1 MSKKKTEAPES
12 TSELQ
17 TTPEQTAA
25 PQVPQEQAA
34 VAPTTLDQTAP
45 PATTLPDAS
54 KEAEHM
60 DVDALIT
67 AGGLPPWKGAALCR
81 NEGWAPGKLVTQ
93 KEFDAA
99 LNKLE
104 HRPMG
109 G

>member
-12 TSELQ
+12 ANEPQ
-17 TTPEQTAA
+17 TTPEQTAEPHA
-25 PQVPQEQAA
+25 PQEQAA
-34 VAPTTLDQTAP
+34 VPLTAP
-45 PATTLPDAS
+45 ATPPAATLPAVS
-54 KEAEHM
+54 KEAELL

-67 AGGLPPWKGAALCR
+67 AGGLPAWKGAALCR

-93 KEFDAA
+93 EEFDAA
-99 LNKLE
+99 IKRLE